1 MKNVIEN
8 KMKCEAYNNIVNK
21 KNKIWGILIS
31 CSSLVIVCLLV
42 FATKSFSFNEININ
56 NVASVSS
63 YKFDGKVEE
72 VKDDIVNDL
81 NIKVGNEY
89 NKKTLYKIYV
99 KVDNEFVLNSYQLF
113 YETDNSLENY
123 KSTYIKWSLDSK
135 PIRDYYFDLDGKK
148 SYINGKCL
156 NIYSY
161 EDSYMVLFEYNGIN
175 YDIETTNVGIDE
187 LVGLLE
193 SIIG

>member
-8 KMKCEAYNNIVNK
+8 KMKCEVYNNIVNK

-42 FATKSFSFNEININ
+42 FTTKSVSFNEININ
-56 NVASVSS
+56 NVTSVSP

-113 YETDNSLENY
+113 YETDNYLENY
-123 KSTYIKWSLDSK
+123 KSTYIKWSLDGK

-161 EDSYMVLFEYNGIN
+161 EDSYMVLFKYNGIN
-175 YDIETTNVGIDE
+175 YDIETTNVSIDE

>member
-1 MKNVIEN
+1 
-8 KMKCEAYNNIVNK
+8 MKCEVYNNIVNK
-21 KNKIWGILIS
+21 KNKIWGILVS

-42 FATKSFSFNEININ
+42 FTTKSVSFNEININ
-56 NVASVSS
+56 NVTSVSS

-81 NIKVGNEY
+81 NIKVGDEY

-123 KSTYIKWSLDSK
+123 KSAYIKWSLNGK
-135 PIRDYYFDLDGKK
+135 PIRDYYFDFDGKK

-175 YDIETTNVGIDE
+175 YDIETTNVSIDE

>member
-8 KMKCEAYNNIVNK
+8 KMKCEVYNSIVNK

-42 FATKSFSFNEININ
+42 FTTKSFSFNEININ

-72 VKDDIVNDL
+72 VKDFIVNDL

-123 KSTYIKWSLDSK
+123 KSTDIKWSLDSE

-175 YDIETTNVGIDE
+175 YDIETTNVSIDE

>member
-8 KMKCEAYNNIVNK
+8 KMKCEVYNNIVNK
-21 KNKIWGILIS
+21 KNKICGILIS

-42 FATKSFSFNEININ
+42 FTTKSFSFNEININ

-72 VKDDIVNDL
+72 VKDFIVNDL

-123 KSTYIKWSLDSK
+123 KSTDIKWSLDSE

-175 YDIETTNVGIDE
+175 YDIETTNVSIDE